1 MNTKLTIL
9 YERLSREDERENES
23 VSIENQKAFLEDYAN
38 RNGFTNIVHLS
49 DDGWSGTRWD
59 RPSYLKLIEEVE
71 RGNVGACITKD
82 MSRIGRDHLRVGLLL
97 EQFRECNV
105 RFIAVNDNVDTDKGM
120 DDFTPFRNIINE
132 WVARDTSRKIR
143 TIFSARTAQGKHVTG
158 ALPYGY
164 LHDPS
169 DRQKWILDE
178 VAAPIVK
185 RIYQSIIKGKSI
197 AKISEELTN
206 EKVLTPNAHWRT
218 IKESTSMGK
227 VGADP
232 YRWSTATIIAITKK
246 QEYMG
251 LNVLNKTTKEN
262 YKAKRKQTPKEDL
275 IIFKDM
281 HPIIID
287 EETWHI
293 VERLRKTKRSTSK
306 LDGETNPLT
315 GVLYCA
321 DCGQKLYHKKGSAG
335 RDNQPHHEY
344 VCSSYRHYSRTCTCH
359 YIRIVV
365 VEKLILTAIQRVSR
379 YVKENEQEFVEKLRE
394 TSTILQAETVKSNRK
409 RIGNATRR
417 RADISGLV
425 KKLYETYAIGKIPEE
440 HFTEL
445 IADYQ
450 KEQQT
455 LDTEIQKLQ
464 TEIEEYNTESIK
476 ADKFTQLVQRHTEL
490 SEFTP
495 LLLNEFIEK
504 VVVHEA
510 VKIDSKREQ
519 KVDIYLNFIG
529 QFEPPLTEEEQRA
542 EIPKRTSKKK
552 LRCEMTEEEVQRLRE
567 RDIARYAKKV
577 AGKKAAEKA
586 ERVAILKGTKYDS
599 QKQEEL
605 PIDEIA

>member
-23 VSIENQKAFLEDYAN
+23 ISIENQKAFLEDYAN
-38 RNGFTNIVHLS
+38 KNGFTNIVHLS

-71 RGNVGACITKD
+71 RGNVGVCITKD

-143 TIFSARTAQGKHVTG
+143 TIFNARTAQGKHVTG

-178 VAAPIVK
+178 VATPIVK
-185 RIYQSIIKGKSI
+185 RIYQSIISGKTLSQI
-197 AKISEELTN
+197 AEELTT
-206 EKVLTPNAHWRT
+206 EKVLTPNAHWRN

-227 VGADP
+227 DGADP
-232 YRWSTATIIAITKK
+232 YRWSVATIIAITKK

-251 LNVLNKTTKEN
+251 WKVLNKTTKEN

-281 HPIIID
+281 HPVIID
-287 EETWHI
+287 EETWN
-293 VERLRKTKRSTSK
+293 VVQRLRGTKRRINIE
-306 LDGETNPLT
+306 GATNPLT

-321 DCGQKLYHKKGSAG
+321 DCGEKMYHKKGATG
-335 RDNQPHHEY
+335 RENQPHHEY

-359 YIRIVV
+359 YIRVPVI
-365 VEKLILTAIQRVSR
+365 ENLILTAIQRVSR
-379 YVKENEQEFVEKLRE
+379 YVMENEQEFILKLQE
-394 TSTILQAETVKSNRK
+394 TSTILQAETVKANRK
-409 RIGNATRR
+409 KISISKRR
-417 RADISGLV
+417 HEEISSLV
-425 KKLYETYAIGKIPEE
+425 KKLYETYATGKIPEE
-440 HFTEL
+440 YFTQL
-445 IADYQ
+445 LTDYH

-455 LDTEIQKLQ
+455 LDTETQKLQ
-464 TEIEEYNTESIK
+464 REIEEYNSESIK
-476 ADKFTQLVQRHTEL
+476 ADKFTQLVKRHTEL

-504 VVVHEA
+504 VVVHEPI
-510 VKIDSKREQ
+510 KINGKREQ
-519 KVDIYLNFIG
+519 KLDIYLNFIG
-529 QFEPPLTEEEQRA
+529 QFEPPLTEEEQSI
-542 EIPKRTSKKK
+542 ETPKRKSKKK
-552 LRCEMTEEEVQRLRE
+552 LRCEMTEEEIKRERE
-567 RDIARYAKKV
+567 RDNLRYAKKV
-577 AGKKAAEKA
+577 ADKKAKEQA
-586 ERVAILKGTKYDS
+586 ERVEILKGTKYDL
-599 QKQEEL
+599 QKHAVES
-605 PIDEIA
+605 A